1 MTYIKSIPISIYKNW
16 NSYQDWNH
24 QFEYQSFHQ
33 YLKEKYAEYIL
44 HVEYTDKFHQTV
56 NMDRL
61 ITFHSAEH
69 YTWFLLQQ

>member
-16 NSYQDWNH
+16 RSYKDWH
-24 QFEYQSFHQ
+24 ASDYQTFHS
-33 YLKEKYAEYIL
+33 YLREKYAECIIS
-44 HVEYTDKFHQTV
+44 VEYTDNMHGW
-56 NMDRL
+56 NCMDRL